1 MKPILTVK
9 DVAELL
15 QVSTTHVY
23 NIMNLTDFPVIHV
36 GRRKLVKY
44 TDLMDWLEKQKHTQS
59 T

>member
-9 DVAELL
+9 DIAELL

-23 NIMNLTDFPVIHV
+23 NIMNLTGFPVIHV

-44 TDLMDWLEKQKHTQS
+44 EDLMKWLETQKTAI
-59 T
+59 

>member
-1 MKPILTVK
+1 MQKPILTVK

-23 NIMNLTDFPVIHV
+23 NIMSFTDFPVIHV

-44 TDLMDWLEKQKHTQS
+44 EDLMDWLDKQKTAI
-59 T
+59 